1 MGTAGIIWSQAEGRK
16 GRREGRKEERKE
28 RNSGKSSVNLHE
40 ERLMI
45 LVKAFP

>member
-28 RNSGKSSVNLHE
+28 EGRKE
-40 ERLMI
+40 ECQGHNQLIRE
-45 LVKAFP
+45 VQC